1 MTANLVFVL
10 NLIMAAVIVF
20 YKKTESEIWL
30 RTQSKVPRPQ
40 LLIWYLSMK
49 TEGNKLRFIRFRQTQ
64 VWKDDEILE
73 IFFPHFK
80 VQFRLS

>member
-20 YKKTESEIWL
+20 YKKTENEIWL
-30 RTQSKVPRPQ
+30 RTQSKVPRLE

-49 TEGNKLRFIRFRQTQ
+49 TEVNKLRFIRFRQTQ
-64 VWKDDEILE
+64 VWKDYEILE
-73 IFFPHFK
+73 IFFFSTLK
-80 VQFRLS
+80 SSLD

>member
-30 RTQSKVPRPQ
+30 RTQSKVPRLE

-49 TEGNKLRFIRFRQTQ
+49 TEVNKCGFIRFRQTQ
-64 VWKDDEILE
+64 VWKDYEILE
-73 IFFPHFK
+73 IFFFSTLK
-80 VQFRLS
+80 SSLD